1 MARAIWKGSI
11 SFGLVSIPVALHPAE
26 KPEELSFNQLDR
38 RDLSPVGY
46 KRVNKKT
53 DREVPWD
60 QIVRGYQYRRGN
72 YVVLT
77 DQDLKRANVEATQ
90 TIDLVGFVKAD
101 QISPL
106 FYERPYYLEPG
117 KGGAKAYALLR
128 ETLKS
133 TGMVGIAS
141 VVIRTRQHLA
151 ALLERDGVL
160 VLELLRWAHEIRE
173 TKGLEVPDE
182 RRAHVSKKEVDMAVQ
197 LVKGMEV
204 TWDPKKYKDTYAD
217 DLMALI
223 QRKVASGKTAE
234 VDESEPRQRRKG
246 GVVVDLMPLLK
257 KSLEQGK
264 RRSSERSKAPRK
276 AAAAGRRVAPAH
288 RRQAH

>member
-1 MARAIWKGSI
+1 MPRSIWKGSI
-11 SFGLVSIPVALHPAE
+11 SFGLVNIPVALYTAE
-26 KPEELSFNQLDR
+26 KSDELSFNQLDK
-38 RDLSPVGY
+38 RDLNPVGY

-53 DREVPWD
+53 DKEVPWS
-60 QIVRGYQYRRGN
+60 QIVRGYEVERGS

-77 DQDLKRANVEATQ
+77 DQDLERANVEATQ
-90 TIDLVGFVKAD
+90 TIDIVGFVKGD

-106 FYERPYYLEPG
+106 FYERPYYLEPA

-141 VVIRTRQHLA
+141 VVIRTRQHMA

-160 VLELLRWAHEIRE
+160 VLDILRWAHEIRAARD
-173 TKGLEVPDE
+173 LEVPDE
-182 RRAHVSKKEVDMAVQ
+182 RAAHVSKKEIEMATQ
-197 LVKGMEV
+197 LVQGMVE
-204 TWDPKKYKDTYAD
+204 TWNPKKYKDTYAE

-223 QRKVASGKTAE
+223 QRKVASGKTTE
-234 VDESEPRQRRKG
+234 VDESEPARPKKG

-257 KSLEQGK
+257 KSLEQTNA
-264 RRSSERSKAPRK
+264 RRTQGRKPARRAYGASRRAEPR
-276 AAAAGRRVAPAH
+276 